1 MSKTRIEWATD
12 SFNPGIFGCSK
23 KSDGCRFCYA
33 MAMAVRL
40 ERMGQAN
47 YAGLTTPQGQWTGE
61 IRLLPIGEAIER
73 VKRYPKSRTGRKTVF
88 TTSMADVLHEDI
100 PIDWIGQVVRAMAR
114 TPEIIWQF
122 LTKRAERLPELWSW
136 LQAQGFTR
144 WPENVWV
151 MVSVENQEQADLRI
165 PLALQVPAKV
175 IGLSMEPLLGPVDL
189 SPWLVGPPL
198 PLDSRPGNWTDV
210 AKFLRAAEWQTR
222 IGWIIVGGESGK
234 EARPMH
240 PAWAQS
246 LRGQAVKARVPFLFK
261 QWGEWIPEHDC
272 SPSTPVGG
280 LCKVHPDVGKVRLD
294 SDTLGCTTMRRVGK
308 KAAGRFFVGATNV
321 FDAEWFV
328 HSRGGFF
335 GGGKVAGAPQQ
346 VYAGFQLGF

>member
-1 MSKTRIEWATD
+1 MGKTPIEWTTD

-23 KSDGCRFCYA
+23 KSDGCKFCYA

-61 IRLLPIGEAIER
+61 VRLLPIDEA
-73 VKRYPKSRTGRKTVF
+73 VKRVMYYSKARIGRKMVF

-100 PIDWIGQVVRAMAR
+100 PIDWIGRVVLAMAWR
-114 TPEIIWQF
+114 HEIIWQF
-122 LTKRAERLPELWSW
+122 LTKRAERLPDLWAW
-136 LQAQGFTR
+136 LQAEGCTK

-175 IGLSMEPLLGPVDL
+175 IGLSIEPLLGPVDL
-189 SPWLVGPPL
+189 TPWLVGPPL
-198 PLDSRPGNWTDV
+198 PLDSRPGRWADV

-222 IGWIIVGGESGK
+222 IGWIIVGGESGPN
-234 EARPMH
+234 ARPMH

-246 LRGQAVKARVPFLFK
+246 LRDQAQAARVSFLFK
-261 QWGEWIPEHDC
+261 QWGEWAPDDNRLDAAGRDPWPHLWLARDG
-272 SPSTPVGG
+272 SHHGGMPSTGSDPV
-280 LCKVHPDVGKVRLD
+280 RI
-294 SDTLGCTTMRRVGK
+294 RQFGK
-308 KAAGRFFVGATNV
+308 KAAGRLLDGRTWDEVPT
-321 FDAEWFV
+321 
-328 HSRGGFF
+328 
-335 GGGKVAGAPQQ
+335 P
-346 VYAGFQLGF
+346 